1 MCVYICVCMNIALL
15 QSSFVAA
22 SFLGSKYIT
31 PKSAWLFVGMKLL
44 GKWLSKD
51 EERKRLVIWGS
62 LG

>member
-1 MCVYICVCMNIALL
+1 MCVYICVFMNIALL

-22 SFLGSKYIT
+22 SFLGSNFTTSKNT
-31 PKSAWLFVGMKLL
+31 LLFVGIKLL

-51 EERKRLVIWGS
+51 EERKGLVICGS